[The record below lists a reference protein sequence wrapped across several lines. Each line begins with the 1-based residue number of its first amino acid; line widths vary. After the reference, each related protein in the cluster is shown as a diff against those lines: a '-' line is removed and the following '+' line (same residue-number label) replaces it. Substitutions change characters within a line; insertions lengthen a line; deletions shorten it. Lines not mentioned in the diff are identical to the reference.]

1 MGPPPMAP
9 LGIVTSEAMK
19 IRSQYSIF
27 FPGRLLVAFAL
38 AAALGPAPVVSSAAP
53 AADSEEVYLEIINS
67 LMSPVC
73 PGKILMACPSAE
85 GAQLRELVRRKA
97 LAGESVEQI
106 TRYFVEVYGAGN
118 VLPAPPAE
126 GFFLTA
132 WGLPFAGILAGLGV
146 VFVLM
151 RAWTANP
158 ASKEGESSREGKNSS
173 PGASGDALSARLQR
187 ELDEFSSPNV
197 NWTGFFLF
205 RSWIQIWVSYLSS
218 SMFTS
223 E

>member
-1 MGPPPMAP
+1 
-9 LGIVTSEAMK
+9 MK
-19 IRSQYSIF
+19 VCHPFSKLFSGKFLSACAI
-27 FPGRLLVAFAL
+27 
-38 AAALGPAPVVSSAAP
+38 AAAITLAPGGVSAAP
-53 AADSEEVYLEIINS
+53 EADPEEVYLGIINS

-97 LAGESVEQI
+97 LAGETKEQI

-151 RAWTANP
+151 RAWTVNSAR
-158 ASKEGESSREGKNSS
+158 KEDESSRQRMLSS
-173 PGASGDALSARLQR
+173 QDASGDALSARLKR
-187 ELDEFSSPNV
+187 ELDEFES
-197 NWTGFFLF
+197 
-205 RSWIQIWVSYLSS
+205 
-218 SMFTS
+218 
-223 E
+223 